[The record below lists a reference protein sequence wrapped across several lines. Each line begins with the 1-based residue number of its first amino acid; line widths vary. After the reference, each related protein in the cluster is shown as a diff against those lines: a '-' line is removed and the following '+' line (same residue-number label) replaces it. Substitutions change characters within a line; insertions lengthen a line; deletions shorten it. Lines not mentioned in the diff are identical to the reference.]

1 MANSWSEKS
10 LSQFLERRGVPVST
24 FGTGHAKTIGD
35 LLESIQKGEVTLKK
49 SGGPVRKRKKSIHSM
64 PIMLCAKAKLD
75 IYSDADPDGR
85 LRFLVEGDQT
95 LNGNKRT
102 RSWRRSLS
110 EKIAPGENAA
120 EAAERGM
127 MEELGMVFT
136 TSSRPE
142 MYLYEFYET
151 RAHASTSFPGL
162 MVAGPRYRLVTQLH
176 PSLYDPRGYIEYRD
190 GIERTHFGWK
200 LASEVWN
207 MRSGL

>member
-1 MANSWSEKS
+1 MANRWSEKS
-10 LSQFLERRGVPVST
+10 LSAFLERHNVPVST
-24 FGTGHAKTIGD
+24 FGTGGTKTIAD
-35 LLESIQKGEVTLKK
+35 LLESIQKGEVLLKK
-49 SGGPVRKRKKSIHSM
+49 SGGPVRKRKKSIHTM
-64 PIMLCAKAKLD
+64 PIMHCSKVKLD

-85 LRFLVEGDQT
+85 LRFLVEGDQI

-127 MEELGMVFT
+127 MEELGMVFAST
-136 TSSRPE
+136 TQPE
-142 MYLYEFYET
+142 LYLYDYYET
-151 RAHASTSFPGL
+151 APHPSGSYPGL

-176 PSLYDPRGYIEYRD
+176 PSLYVPEGYIEYRD

-200 LASEVWN
+200 LASEIWE
-207 MRSGL
+207 MC